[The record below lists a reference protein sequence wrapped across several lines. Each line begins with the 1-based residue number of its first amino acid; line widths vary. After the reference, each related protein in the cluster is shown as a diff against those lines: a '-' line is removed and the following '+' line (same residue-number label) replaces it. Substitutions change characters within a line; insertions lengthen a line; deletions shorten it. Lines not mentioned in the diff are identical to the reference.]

1 MKRFFTSLALATCAL
16 IGYAQQPAGTFSV
29 KPFVGAT
36 FTKQQPITND
46 KVDMKAGIVAGA
58 ELEYQILEK
67 ASVAGGV
74 QFLTQGSRAKQTSDD
89 GSYTVRKSLSAESI
103 SIPLTF
109 NYYVIPNLAIKAGVE
124 CNIPTRTQMIYKQNE
139 GKFPHDLSIELTHF
153 LVALPIG
160 VSYEYNNFVLDA
172 RYSLPLTKITEGRY
186 MSLDTAGEF
195 PLNGKYH
202 TFQIT
207 LGYKFKI

>member
-1 MKRFFTSLALATCAL
+1 
-16 IGYAQQPAGTFSV
+16 
-29 KPFVGAT
+29 
-36 FTKQQPITND
+36 
-46 KVDMKAGIVAGA
+46 MKAGIVAGA

-172 RYSLPLTKITEGRY
+172 RYSLPLSNISKGRY

>member
-1 MKRFFTSLALATCAL
+1 MKRFFTSLVLATCAL
-16 IGYAQQPAGTFSV
+16 IGYAQQPTGTLSV

-67 ASVAGGV
+67 ASIAGGV

-89 GSYTVRKSLSAESI
+89 GSYIVRKSLNAESI

-109 NYYVIPNLAIKAGVE
+109 NYYVIPNLAVKVGVE
-124 CNIPTRTQMIYKQNE
+124 GNIQTRSQMIYKNDE
-139 GKFPHDLSIELTHF
+139 GNTPYDLTSKFTHF

>member
-1 MKRFFTSLALATCAL
+1 MKRFFTSLVLATCAL
-16 IGYAQQPAGTFSV
+16 IGYAQQPTGTLSV

-67 ASVAGGV
+67 ASIAGGV

-89 GSYTVRKSLSAESI
+89 GSYIVRKSLNAESI
-103 SIPLTF
+103 SIPFTF

-139 GKFPHDLSIELTHF
+139 GKFPHDLTIELTRF
-153 LVALPIG
+153 LVSLPIG

-172 RYSLPLTKITEGRY
+172 RYSLPLSNISKGRY
-186 MSLDTAGEF
+186 MALDSVGEF
-195 PLNGKYH
+195 PLNGKFH

-207 LGYKFKI
+207 LGYKFNI

>member
-16 IGYAQQPAGTFSV
+16 IGYAQQPTGTFSV
-29 KPFVGAT
+29 KPFVGT
-36 FTKQQPITND
+36 TITKLQPITDN
-46 KVDMKAGIVAGA
+46 KVDMKLGAVAGA
-58 ELEYQILEK
+58 ELEYQLLDK
-67 ASVAGGV
+67 ASVAVGV

>member
-1 MKRFFTSLALATCAL
+1 MKRFFTSLVLATCAL
-16 IGYAQQPAGTFSV
+16 IGYAQQPTGTFSV

-74 QFLTQGSRAKQTSDD
+74 QFLTRGSRAKQTSDD

-124 CNIPTRTQMIYKQNE
+124 CNIPTRTQMIYKNDE
-139 GKFPHDLSIELTHF
+139 GNTPYDLTSKFTHF

>member
-16 IGYAQQPAGTFSV
+16 IGYAQQPTGTFSV

>member
-16 IGYAQQPAGTFSV
+16 IGYAQQPTGTFSV

-36 FTKQQPITND
+36 ITKLQPITDN
-46 KVDMKAGIVAGA
+46 KVDMKLGAVAGA
-58 ELEYQILEK
+58 ELEYQLLDK
-67 ASVAGGV
+67 ASVAVGV
-74 QFLTQGSRAKQTSDD
+74 QFLTQGSRTKQTIEDN
-89 GSYTVRKSLSAESI
+89 GSTVRKSLNSEYI

-109 NYYVIPNLAIKAGVE
+109 NYYVIPNLAVKVGVE
-124 CNIPTRTQMIYKQNE
+124 GNIQTRSQMIYKNDE
-139 GKFPHDLSIELTHF
+139 GNTPYDLTSKFTHF

>member
-1 MKRFFTSLALATCAL
+1 MKRFFTSLVLATCAL
-16 IGYAQQPAGTFSV
+16 IGYAQQPTGTFSV

-46 KVDMKAGIVAGA
+46 KLDMKAGIVAGA
-58 ELEYQILEK
+58 ELEYQLLDK
-67 ASVAGGV
+67 ASVAVGV

-124 CNIPTRTQMIYKQNE
+124 GNIPTRTQMIYKQNE
-139 GKFPHDLSIELTHF
+139 GKFPHDLTIELTHF

-172 RYSLPLTKITEGRY
+172 RYSLPLSNISKGRY
-186 MSLDTAGEF
+186 MALDSVGEF
-195 PLNGKYH
+195 PLNGKFH

>member
-16 IGYAQQPAGTFSV
+16 IGYAQQPTGTFSV
-29 KPFVGAT
+29 KPFVGT
-36 FTKQQPITND
+36 TITKLQPITDN
-46 KVDMKAGIVAGA
+46 KVDMKLGAVAGA
-58 ELEYQILEK
+58 ELEYQLLDK
-67 ASVAGGV
+67 ASVAVGV
-74 QFLTQGSRAKQTSDD
+74 QFLTQGSRAKQTIEDN
-89 GSYTVRKSLSAESI
+89 GPIVRKSLNSEYI

-160 VSYEYNNFVLDA
+160 VSYEYNNVVLDA
-172 RYSLPLTKITEGRY
+172 RYSLPLSNISKGRY
-186 MSLDTAGEF
+186 MALDSVGEF
-195 PLNGKYH
+195 PLNGKFH

>member
-109 NYYVIPNLAIKAGVE
+109 NYYVIPNLAVKVGVE
-124 CNIPTRTQMIYKQNE
+124 GNIQTRSQMIYKNDE
-139 GKFPHDLSIELTHF
+139 GNTPYDLTSKFTHF

-172 RYSLPLTKITEGRY
+172 RYSLPLSKITEGRY

>member
-16 IGYAQQPAGTFSV
+16 IGYAQQPTGTFSV
-29 KPFVGAT
+29 KPFVGT
-36 FTKQQPITND
+36 TITKLQPITDN
-46 KVDMKAGIVAGA
+46 KVDMKLGAVAGA
-58 ELEYQILEK
+58 ELEYQLLDK
-67 ASVAGGV
+67 ASVAVGV
-74 QFLTQGSRAKQTSDD
+74 QFLTQGSRAKQTIEDN
-89 GSYTVRKSLSAESI
+89 GSTVRKSLNSEYI

-172 RYSLPLTKITEGRY
+172 RYSLPLSNISKGRY
-186 MSLDTAGEF
+186 MALDSVGEF
-195 PLNGKYH
+195 PLNGKFH

>member
-1 MKRFFTSLALATCAL
+1 MKRFFTSLVITTCAL
-16 IGYAQQPAGTFSV
+16 IGYAQQPISTLNI

-89 GSYTVRKSLSAESI
+89 GSYIVRKSLNAESI

-109 NYYVIPNLAIKAGVE
+109 NYYVIPNLAVKAGF
-124 CNIPTRTQMIYKQNE
+124 E
-139 GKFPHDLSIELTHF
+139 GKILTHSQFANKDITGKNTHDLTKTLNQF
-153 LVALPIG
+153 LVALPLG
-160 VSYEYNNFVLDA
+160 VSYEYNHFVLDA
-172 RYSLPLTKITEGRY
+172 RYSLPLTKISKGRY
-186 MSLDTAGEF
+186 MALTSTGEF
-195 PLNGKYH
+195 PLNGNYH

>member
-1 MKRFFTSLALATCAL
+1 MKRFFTSLVLATCAL
-16 IGYAQQPAGTFSV
+16 IGYAQQPTGTFSV

-74 QFLTQGSRAKQTSDD
+74 QFLTRGSRAKQTSDD

-109 NYYVIPNLAIKAGVE
+109 NYYVIPNLAVKAGIE
-124 CNIPTRTQMIYKQNE
+124 GNIQTRSQMIYKNDE
-139 GKFPHDLSIELTHF
+139 GNTPYDLTSKFTHF

>member
-109 NYYVIPNLAIKAGVE
+109 NYYVIPNLAVKAGF
-124 CNIPTRTQMIYKQNE
+124 E
-139 GKFPHDLSIELTHF
+139 GKILTHSQF
-153 LVALPIG
+153 ANKDITGKNTHNLTKTLNQLLVALPLG
-160 VSYEYNNFVLDA
+160 VSYEYNHFVLEA
-172 RYSLPLTKITEGRY
+172 RYSLPLTKISNGRY
-186 MSLDTAGEF
+186 MALTSTGEF
-195 PLNGKYH
+195 PLNGNYH

>member
-16 IGYAQQPAGTFSV
+16 IGYAQQPTGTFSV
-29 KPFVGAT
+29 KPFVGT
-36 FTKQQPITND
+36 TITKLQPITDN
-46 KVDMKAGIVAGA
+46 KVDMKLGAVAGA
-58 ELEYQILEK
+58 ELEYQLLDK
-67 ASVAGGV
+67 ASIAVGV

-89 GSYTVRKSLSAESI
+89 GSYIVRKSLSAESI

>member
-195 PLNGKYH
+195 PLNGKFH